1 MQRKPPETSLPRGLW
16 QAAGW
21 QGAGRPALLGYGGL
35 ALLSLS
41 FPLSGVPSGK
51 LALMRRSD
59 SWENIVTKRKR
70 TCLAPGK
77 KKKRGGNID
86 VQWNA
91 FYTLFQD
98 QTALS
103 RNDDVKDQQQLL
115 LRPYMLYIRQVCALL
130 QHICNKRINLI
141 LFPQTGPILRR
152 DSTGSFPQ
160 GWAFNSLSL
169 PRSSDPLLLF
179 SLTGRR
185 QEASASLI
193 STINHG
199 AALRKSMKANQ
210 KQARNCWP

>member
-1 MQRKPPETSLPRGLW
+1 
-16 QAAGW
+16 
-21 QGAGRPALLGYGGL
+21 
-35 ALLSLS
+35 
-41 FPLSGVPSGK
+41 
-51 LALMRRSD
+51 MRRSD

-115 LRPYMLYIRQVCALL
+115 LRPYTLYIRQVCALL

-141 LFPQTGPILRR
+141 LFPKTGQILRR
-152 DSTGSFPQ
+152 EHRIISTGLSIQFLISATFFRST
-160 GWAFNSLSL
+160 AFVQL
-169 PRSSDPLLLF
+169 D
-179 SLTGRR
+179 R
-185 QEASASLI
+185 QEARSFRFSYQH
-193 STINHG
+193 N
-199 AALRKSMKANQ
+199 
-210 KQARNCWP
+210 